1 MMSGRHGALFQF
13 RYGVEEDPAAF
24 PAGTARKKEIPR
36 LFAAEAVK
44 LGAGQDFVE
53 TKEDSTSRRRQ
64 FDESL

>member
-1 MMSGRHGALFQF
+1 MMSGRHDALFQF

-24 PAGTARKKEIPR
+24 PVGAARKKEIPR

-53 TKEDSTSRRRQ
+53 IKEN
-64 FDESL
+64 